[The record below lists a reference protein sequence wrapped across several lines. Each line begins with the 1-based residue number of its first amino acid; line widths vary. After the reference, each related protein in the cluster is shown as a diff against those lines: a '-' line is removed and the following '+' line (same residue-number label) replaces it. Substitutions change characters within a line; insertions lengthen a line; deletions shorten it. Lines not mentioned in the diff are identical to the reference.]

1 MKALLRFEFR
11 KLFQNKAFYICL
23 GISLFLLIINAITA
37 KAMAEIMKE
46 TMEDLGQPYESA
58 YSGLSLLKSVFS
70 NNTSIIEGVLIT
82 IIVCEDFVGDIVKN
96 IYSKGYNRTQVY
108 FSKLISS
115 LTAFTAIIV
124 VGMIVSFITG
134 LALFGKVG
142 SPDKSYIPSIICIF
156 LLSWAYFSIY
166 FGLAMLFKK
175 IAPSIIL
182 CIIGPTAVSLLLAMA
197 DAFINKE
204 GEIVLSDYWI
214 SSQMSYQSLSVVEN
228 KTIFTS
234 IVLSISLIALFITL
248 SFFLN
253 EKRDVK

>member
-1 MKALLRFEFR
+1 MKELLRFEFR
-11 KLFQNKAFYICL
+11 KLFQNKALYICL
-23 GISLFLLIINAITA
+23 GIALFLLVVNAITA

-46 TMEDLGQPYESA
+46 TMEEIGQPYESA
-58 YSGLSLLKSVFS
+58 YSGLSLVKSVFS
-70 NNTSIIEGVLIT
+70 NNTSIIEGVLVT

-96 IYSKGYNRTQVY
+96 IYSKGYTRAQVY
-108 FSKLISS
+108 FAKLISS
-115 LTAFTAIIV
+115 LTAFTAIIIL
-124 VGMIVSFITG
+124 GMILSFITG

-142 SPDKSYIPSIICIF
+142 TADKSYIPSVICIY
-156 LLSWAYFSIY
+156 LLSWSYFSIY

-182 CIIGPTAVSLLLAMA
+182 CIIGPVAVNLLLAMA
-197 DAFINKE
+197 DALINKD
-204 GEIVLSDYWI
+204 GEINISDYWI

-234 IVLSISLIALFITL
+234 IVLSIALIALFISL